1 MSQKKAIQ
9 TDAAPKTIG
18 PYSQAVLKG
27 NILFVSGQLGIDPA
41 TGKLVDGGVQEQTRQ
56 ALKNVQAIVE
66 AATMTMKNVTQVQ
79 VFLADIADFAQ
90 VNEVYKT
97 FFEPPYPARAAVQ
110 AAGLPK
116 EARVEILAIA
126 VK

>member
-9 TDAAPKTIG
+9 TGAAPEAIG
-18 PYSQAVLKG
+18 PYSQAVLVG
-27 NILFVSGQLGIDPA
+27 NILFVSGQLGIDQA

-79 VFLADIADFAQ
+79 VFLANIADFAQ

>member
-9 TDAAPKTIG
+9 TGAAPEAIG
-18 PYSQAVLKG
+18 PYSQAVLVG

>member
-18 PYSQAVLKG
+18 PYSQAVLAG